1 MATTEIPVSDWPMT
15 PAPVT
20 SDDLLADILNETTPG
35 ATPYPRVEVGV
46 ATQLTAAL
54 VMLVG
59 VVGNLVLAAAFL
71 WRPWGRTPLQVDRV
85 VGLLALTG
93 LATTLVALPTH
104 LYSFATGEYPAGGSL
119 CQVQGFL
126 LNLLCLLCLW
136 YTTVLSVERYVKV
149 ASAHEHTLTFSLLNL
164 NVVLSGVL
172 ILLLIEVSGPIY
184 GWAEYGYVPDYGVCV
199 LNPGSTHILTYMVIQ
214 MSCYVTLP
222 ALLTLAAS
230 ASVLHRCRSHPVP
243 LTRGSQVLKTGVGM
257 SVLCGAVL
265 LCVVLM
271 LPYHALLML
280 QAAHL
285 HVPVWSKVMSYWL
298 KIVSVSC
305 VYPLVLLVA
314 RPREVWPPLLAT
326 LHGLKR
332 CRVRG
337 FLQDADGD
345 LDLSSVAA
353 VAVTSGDDDDALR
366 KNRRISKLSHLT
378 DSTLVSSASPSHSTK
393 DYTCAPTSSSSTA
406 SVSRL

>member
-285 HVPVWSKVMSYWL
+285 HVPVWSKV
-298 KIVSVSC
+298 
-305 VYPLVLLVA
+305 
-314 RPREVWPPLLAT
+314 WPPLLAT